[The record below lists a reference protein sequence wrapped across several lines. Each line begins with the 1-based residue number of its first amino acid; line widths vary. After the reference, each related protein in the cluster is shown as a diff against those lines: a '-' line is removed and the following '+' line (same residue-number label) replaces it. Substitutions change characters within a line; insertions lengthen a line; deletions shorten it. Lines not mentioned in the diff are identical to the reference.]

1 MGGRGHYPSS
11 IILGPHG
18 MTLSSERMQMP
29 FLVVCLADSLGN
41 KPEREGQGG
50 LPVGDSVGLV

>member
-1 MGGRGHYPSS
+1 
-11 IILGPHG
+11 
-18 MTLSSERMQMP
+18 MP
-29 FLVVCLADSLGN
+29 FLVVCLAGSLGD